1 MTKYLHIIAENDSKN
16 IIPNIDRFGLEQ
28 IMLIQN
34 ISKAKKL
41 KEILDKIC

>member
-1 MTKYLHIIAENDSKN
+1 MKN

-28 IMLIQN
+28 IMPIQN